1 MSCKVHGLAGAVVLL
16 EEVDVLK
23 VVGIVQLHVDS
34 VDVTTETD
42 VTVVCGLLASLTRRR
57 VLGEIV
63 SYEEVL
69 QNVEHDDYQ
78 VACNIGRARISK
90 HQLQVM
96 RKLFGKLGF
105 NFLLGPS
112 ANLVEDHAANLRLG
126 GLVVVLLLR
135 EGGGYVFSLIV
146 GMDVGP
152 VNRIFVHFHNH
163 WRGQLRLPVIQ
174 RDYHIVLIA
183 LASFENLLVL
193 LRCTKNQLMWHRRGR
208 LVSFG
213 AVEVLRACVGIACG
227 PKLLGTCLGLTS
239 KFLYSVGFFRSI
251 VGKVNGCSSTCQSK
265 GGSDSSDYFAS
276 KRELLWLLDRVFLNR
291 VFGQGSADVLFG
303 ICAVDNFSGFFCRA
317 H

>member
-1 MSCKVHGLAGAVVLL
+1 VSCKVHRLAGAVVLL
-16 EEVDVLK
+16 EEVDVLE
-23 VVGIVQLHVDS
+23 VVGVVQLHVNS

-63 SYEEVL
+63 SNEKVL

-78 VACNIGRARISK
+78 VACNIGRARINK

-96 RKLFGKLGF
+96 RKLFGKLGL

-112 ANLVEDHAANLRLG
+112 ANLVEDHAADLRLG

-135 EGGGYVFSLIV
+135 EGGGNVLALRV

-152 VNRIFVHFHNH
+152 VDRIFVHFHNH

-193 LRCTKNQLMWHRRGR
+193 LRCTENQLMWHRRGR
-208 LVSFG
+208 CFSFG
-213 AVEVLRACVGIACG
+213 AVEVLRACVDDLACG

-239 KFLYSVGFFRSI
+239 KFLYSVCFFWTI
-251 VGKVNGCSSTCQSK
+251 VGKVNGCASTCQSK
-265 GGSDSSDYFAS
+265 GRSDSSDYFAG
-276 KRELLWLLDRVFLNR
+276 KRELLRLLDRVFL
-291 VFGQGSADVLFG
+291 V
-303 ICAVDNFSGFFCRA
+303 RA
-317 H
+317 GG